1 MAFIAAQQIM
11 IQRTTFISNAPPS
24 CIVHLPFYFLDDSR
38 TPTAPE
44 RRDLVSYGAC
54 RQSVANRTTV
64 SLPTSCGRTSGKT
77 HKAVMPIRLVK
88 RRDVS

>member
-11 IQRTTFISNAPPS
+11 IQRTTFISNAPP
-24 CIVHLPFYFLDDSR
+24 IAHLPFYFSDDSR
-38 TPTAPE
+38 APTAPE

>member
-54 RQSVANRTTV
+54 RQSRRKSRDSFASDKLRA
-64 SLPTSCGRTSGKT
+64 
-77 HKAVMPIRLVK
+77 HIR
-88 RRDVS
+88 